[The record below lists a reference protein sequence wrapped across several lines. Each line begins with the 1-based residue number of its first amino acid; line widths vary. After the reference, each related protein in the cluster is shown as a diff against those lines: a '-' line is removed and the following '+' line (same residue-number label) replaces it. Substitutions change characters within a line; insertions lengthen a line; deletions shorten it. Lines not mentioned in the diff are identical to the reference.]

1 MLNGIGNRAAAA
13 ALVGLFT
20 LGGGQARAGLIV
32 VSGDEN
38 ITDALV
44 GNGTAVNPGNQR
56 FFTNVLGGGTRVDVQ
71 GTDSIGVD
79 TPLANINS
87 FYNTIGGVVS
97 TIQSSPVTGSSLS
110 GINLFISAIPASPF
124 SCFGD
129 IGAEYVFRERRLAIS
144 LG

>member
-1 MLNGIGNRAAAA
+1 MK
-13 ALVGLFT
+13 
-20 LGGGQARAGLIV
+20 
-32 VSGDEN
+32 

-44 GNGTAVNPGNQR
+44 GNGTAVNPSNQR
-56 FFTNVLGGGTRVDVQ
+56 LFTNLLGGGTRVDVQ

-79 TPLANINS
+79 SPVANINS

-97 TIQSSPVTGSSLS
+97 TIQSGPVTGSSLS

-124 SCFGD
+124 SASEILALSTF
-129 IGAEYVFRERRLAIS
+129 FRERRLAIS

>member
-1 MLNGIGNRAAAA
+1 MK
-13 ALVGLFT
+13 
-20 LGGGQARAGLIV
+20 
-32 VSGDEN
+32 

-44 GNGTAVNPGNQR
+44 GNGTAVNPSSQR
-56 FFTNVLGGGTRVDVQ
+56 FFNLLGGGTRVDVQ

-79 TPLANINS
+79 SPVANINS

-97 TIQSSPVTGSSLS
+97 TIQSGPVTGSSLS

-124 SCFGD
+124 SASEILALSTF
-129 IGAEYVFRERRLAIS
+129 FRERRLAIS